1 MEIFH
6 RAVTNKREWK
16 TVSCGVFALNLR
28 HINQLVTW
36 LQFGNFVDFFYF
48 LFCFFWTEE
57 LAGILPGQLRS

>member
-6 RAVTNKREWK
+6 RAVTTKREWK

-48 LFCFFWTEE
+48 LFWFFF
-57 LAGILPGQLRS
+57 LD

>member
-48 LFCFFWTEE
+48 LFCFFF
-57 LAGILPGQLRS
+57 GLRNWPVFFQAN